1 MDRTELEG
9 RLKNWAAEYGGGK
22 YPNIGW
28 QGANLLQTLVD
39 HKGFVPNSR
48 GYVAVPIRSM
58 ADEVEQLVRE
68 MEETDL
74 YKAAK
79 ALRCDY
85 FLPNIPIQERL
96 RQMKSRAGIGI
107 SRAGY
112 YEVLEKGKTY
122 LRGALSRKAAA

>member
-1 MDRTELEG
+1 MDKTELDG
-9 RLKNWAAEYGGGK
+9 RLKNWASEYGGGK

-39 HKGFVPNSR
+39 HKGFVPSSG
-48 GYVAVPIRSM
+48 GYVRVPIRSM

-68 MEETDL
+68 MEACDL
-74 YKAAK
+74 FKSGR

-96 RQMKSRAGIGI
+96 RLMKNAGVNI

-122 LRGALSRKAAA
+122 LRGALTRKAA